1 MRPPY
6 REFRLSPAGQLTVQA
21 QAPEGARYEQSHRR
35 RCRSRRAQQH
45 VDGRRERDLGRHQ
58 RSSCGTFALYL
69 KTKNFHWHVSGRH
82 FRDCHLLLDEQADAI
97 LATTDRLA
105 ERVRKI
111 GGVTIRSVGQI
122 ARLQTITDT
131 DEAYVAPR
139 AMPRELMED
148 NMQVAA
154 AMRKAYELSDEYED
168 VATTSL
174 LDNFINETERRIWF
188 VFEASRQA
196 GDNTE

>member
-1 MRPPY
+1 
-6 REFRLSPAGQLTVQA
+6 
-21 QAPEGARYEQSHRR
+21 
-35 RCRSRRAQQH
+35 
-45 VDGRRERDLGRHQ
+45 
-58 RSSCGTFALYL
+58 
-69 KTKNFHWHVSGRH
+69 
-82 FRDCHLLLDEQADAI
+82 
-97 LATTDRLA
+97 
-105 ERVRKI
+105 
-111 GGVTIRSVGQI
+111 
-122 ARLQTITDT
+122 
-131 DEAYVAPR
+131 
-139 AMPRELMED
+139 MED

>member
-1 MRPPY
+1 
-6 REFRLSPAGQLTVQA
+6 
-21 QAPEGARYEQSHRR
+21 
-35 RCRSRRAQQH
+35 
-45 VDGRRERDLGRHQ
+45 
-58 RSSCGTFALYL
+58 
-69 KTKNFHWHVSGRH
+69 
-82 FRDCHLLLDEQADAI
+82 
-97 LATTDRLA
+97 
-105 ERVRKI
+105 VRKI